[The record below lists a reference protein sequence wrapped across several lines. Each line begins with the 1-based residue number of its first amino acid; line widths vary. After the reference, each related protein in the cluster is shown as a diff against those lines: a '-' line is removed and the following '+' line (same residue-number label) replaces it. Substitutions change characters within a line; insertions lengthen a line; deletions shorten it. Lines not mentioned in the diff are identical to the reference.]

1 MDYPKI
7 KASSTYRMQTQDGKS
22 FFLGQF
28 ILETVNKYGAVNPA
42 KFVAEIN
49 HEMVYMNV
57 KLDPTY
63 FGGESFDSEGFFYSY
78 LDANI
83 NNEVF
88 NKATF
93 TKAGNITSPEWTLTL
108 G

>member
-1 MDYPKI
+1 MSNII
-7 KASSTYRMQTQDGKS
+7 KTSSTYRMQDITGQ
-22 FFLGQF
+22 FILGQF
-28 ILETVNKYGAVNPA
+28 ILETVSNFGAVKVS

-49 HEMVYMNV
+49 HEMVYMDIEINKSKITETV
-57 KLDPTY
+57 
-63 FGGESFDSEGFFYSY
+63 FAGEGFFYSF

-88 NKATF
+88 NKAEFECVNVTV
-93 TKAGNITSPEWTLTL
+93 TEQRWTLTL